1 MLFSSRA
8 NMKPMIVTIRAVIFI
23 QRGIVMFDIVIG
35 GMLLEMIKPAK
46 MLPIKRRLIELIS
59 KGLFS
64 LIKTRGEKRG
74 CPRSAEKI
82 IRVLNVSSG

>member
-1 MLFSSRA
+1 
-8 NMKPMIVTIRAVIFI
+8 
-23 QRGIVMFDIVIG
+23 MFGIVIG

-64 LIKTRGEKRG
+64 LIKIRGEKRG
-74 CPRSAEKI
+74 CPRSAKKI
-82 IRVLNVSSG
+82 IQVL

>member
-8 NMKPMIVTIRAVIFI
+8 SMNPMMVTIRA
-23 QRGIVMFDIVIG
+23 VIG

-59 KGLFS
+59 RGLFS
-64 LIKTRGEKRG
+64 LIRTRGGKRG
-74 CPRSAEKI
+74 FPRNAKKI
-82 IRVLNVSSG
+82 IRVL